1 MVAVVV
7 VVDEK
12 QLYTFILTD
21 THLFWNESICFDASE
36 LRVVCVVRNS
46 AGKKMY
52 AGKLRFYLR
61 STITMS
67 HKAKAEAEQAAG
79 PSQVGPGHLNEKELA
94 NLIGKAKEKLIKDGF
109 HGPSIWPQIIAWG
122 DHDQFQ
128 HVNNVH
134 FSKFIE
140 SNRMLFFSLISQ
152 QMGAERHDDIV
163 KGKGVGI
170 ILSSLAIRFK
180 RPVLYPDTIL
190 VGRKPIL
197 PLTGG
202 RFTIQTTLFSIAQ
215 QAEVASA
222 EESGVCYDY
231 KALKKVDLP
240 EDFRQA
246 LEDAAKNPAGSIKSR
261 L

>member
-1 MVAVVV
+1 
-7 VVDEK
+7 
-12 QLYTFILTD
+12 
-21 THLFWNESICFDASE
+21 
-36 LRVVCVVRNS
+36 
-46 AGKKMY
+46 
-52 AGKLRFYLR
+52 
-61 STITMS
+61 MS
-67 HKAKAEAEQAAG
+67 QKAKANAEQVEG
-79 PSQVGPGHLNEKELA
+79 PNQVGPGHINERELSD
-94 NLIGKAKEKLIKDGF
+94 LIGKGKEKLVKDGY

-152 QMGAERHDDIV
+152 KMGKDRHDEIV
-163 KGKGVGI
+163 KGKGIGI

-197 PLTGG
+197 PLIGG
-202 RFTIQTTLFSIAQ
+202 RFTIQTTLFSLAQ

-222 EESGVCYDY
+222 EEIGVCYDY

-240 EDFRQA
+240 DDFRQA
-246 LEDAAKNPAGSIKSR
+246 LEEAAKNPGESIKSH

>member
-1 MVAVVV
+1 
-7 VVDEK
+7 
-12 QLYTFILTD
+12 
-21 THLFWNESICFDASE
+21 
-36 LRVVCVVRNS
+36 
-46 AGKKMY
+46 
-52 AGKLRFYLR
+52 
-61 STITMS
+61 MS
-67 HKAKAEAEQAAG
+67 QKAKEKAQQSAG
-79 PSQVGPGHLNEKELA
+79 PSQVGPGHLDEKEIA
-94 NLIGKAKEKLIKDGF
+94 DLIGKGKERLIKDGF
-109 HGPSIWPQIIAWG
+109 HGASIWPQIIAWG

-140 SNRMLFFSLISQ
+140 SNRMLFFSLVSK
-152 QMGAERHDDIV
+152 QMGEERHDDIV

-170 ILSSLAIRFK
+170 ILSSLAIRFR

-197 PLTGG
+197 PLEGG

-222 EESGVCYDY
+222 EEIGVCYDY

-240 EDFRQA
+240 NDFKQA
-246 LEDAAKNPAGSIKSR
+246 LEDAAKNPGGPVKSR